1 MNYFAAF
8 NISETG
14 MVAQK
19 VSIDTVAL
27 NLANVNTT
35 RTRTGGPYQP
45 LEVIVSEKAAVRFD
59 ALVSGFEH
67 LQAGVEVVDIQPRDT
82 PVRMV
87 HDPEHPDANNDGFVA
102 YPDINPV
109 SEMLDLMAATRAY
122 EANVRAVNAAKT
134 MALRALE
141 IGD

>member
-14 MVAQK
+14 MIAQK
-19 VSIDTVAL
+19 VRIDAVAL

-35 RTRTGGPYQP
+35 RTITGGPYQP
-45 LEVIVSEKAAVRFD
+45 IEVILSEKAAVHFD
-59 ALVSGFEH
+59 ALVSGFTH
-67 LQAGVEVVDIQPRDT
+67 LQTGVEVVDIQPRNT
-82 PVRMV
+82 PARMV
-87 HDPEHPDANNDGFVA
+87 HDPEHPDANDDGMVA

-109 SEMLDLMAATRAY
+109 SEMLDLMEATRAY
-122 EANVRAVNAAKT
+122 EANVRAVNAAKN
-134 MALRALE
+134 MALHALE